1 MTEEL
6 AIADLEHVQ
15 ENHHT
20 IQWEETLHGAGPWQG
35 TEAGCGG
42 GPVCTPAKEHFNQK
56 WGLKLLGCLMTGDSK
71 GRALPLTSNV
81 Y

>member
-1 MTEEL
+1 MNCESVTNKKEPLSTFCSSSHKGESEQKNEKGVTEKL
-6 AIADLEHVQ
+6 AVADLEHVQ

-42 GPVCTPAKEHFNQK
+42 GPVCTF
-56 WGLKLLGCLMTGDSK
+56 
-71 GRALPLTSNV
+71 R
-81 Y
+81 